1 MNFRLKIVPV
11 KNLVLH
17 EDADQKRISR
27 YVKLFKLSGKLID
40 PPVVSPLTGGK
51 FLVLDGANRTSV
63 FKALGISHIAVQV
76 VDYFSNEVNL
86 SSWNHLICHQD
97 FVSQNKKK
105 IIFKKN
111 QLAKMSQFVRQYNG
125 KYQINRLDYANPAR
139 IKKEYGSACCLV
151 VFPKFTKSDI
161 VKFAKNNQHIPSG
174 ITRHL
179 VNGRVLNLNLRLSFL
194 KSKDPLASKQKK
206 LDALIKQKLNKHNIR
221 HYVESVNIIY

>member
-17 EDADQKRISR
+17 EDADQARIAR
-27 YVKLFKLSGKLID
+27 YIKLFKVSGKLID
-40 PPVVSPLTGGK
+40 PPVVSPLAGGK

-63 FKALGISHIAVQV
+63 FKALGIPHIAVQV

-97 FVSQNKKK
+97 FVCQNKKK

-111 QLAKMSQFVRQYNG
+111 QLAEMSQFVKQYNG
-125 KYQINRLDYANPAR
+125 KYQINRLDYDNSVR
-139 IKKEYGSACCLV
+139 IKKEYGSNCCLI

-161 VKFAKNNQHIPSG
+161 FKFAKTNQHIPSG

-179 VNGRVLNLNLRLSFL
+179 VNGRVLNLNLNLSFL
-194 KSKDPLASKQKK
+194 KSKTSLAGKQKK
-206 LDALIKQKLNKHNIR
+206 LDELIKRKLNKHNIR

>member
-1 MNFRLKIVPV
+1 
-11 KNLVLH
+11 
-17 EDADQKRISR
+17 
-27 YVKLFKLSGKLID
+27 
-40 PPVVSPLTGGK
+40 LTGGK

-139 IKKEYGSACCLV
+139 IKKEYGSACCLLC
-151 VFPKFTKSDI
+151 FLSLLSLILLNLLKIISISLPALPDI
-161 VKFAKNNQHIPSG
+161 GQRP
-174 ITRHL
+174 
-179 VNGRVLNLNLRLSFL
+179 VLNLNLRLSFL
-194 KSKDPLASKQKK
+194 KSKDPLAAKKK